1 MTTSASQTTTD
12 SHSSELLERLM
23 AEEMSLQIQN
33 IAEGL
38 QREGWP
44 MTLVK
49 RFMHVTVEELPE

>member
-38 QREGWP
+38 QREG
-44 MTLVK
+44 
-49 RFMHVTVEELPE
+49 